1 MKTWTAERIML
12 LIVALSLS
20 AFFFA
25 CLVMPHRDGV

>member
-1 MKTWTAERIML
+1 MKSWSAERIML
-12 LIVALSLS
+12 MIVALSLA